1 MSHTLSSLTFLRLA
15 LWLLLSVPLTGSALG
30 LGDVYVRSAMGQ
42 KLDAEIEFSAL
53 TAVEAESLTVRLAPP
68 ETFVQVGL
76 DYSPVLRSL
85 RLVVDKKADRYVIR
99 VISDMVISDPFLGL
113 LIELNA
119 AGNRTLR
126 QYALLLDPPVIA
138 ESPLAVNPPETA
150 VQAGVRN
157 ERAVAAETKAAPAP
171 ELSAKNSVP
180 STAKASKATS
190 DTDSDTNSG
199 AISNVTK
206 PKSTR
211 SPSTKSVQHTVKR
224 GETLAGIAAAN
235 RPEGTS
241 VNQMLLALQR
251 ENLQAFSDNNI
262 NRLKAGSVLSIPD
275 DDTVRAIEVGK
286 AREFMRVQNA
296 EFQRYRERLARRSM
310 QSGDRAATQ
319 DGGKDVE
326 QHGVRSSSGTV
337 TLQSNEAKAATASQ
351 DKLKLTA
358 PAQLSLPESDKSLTA
373 ATKELAGK
381 QVKAEIKHDRNSETL
396 DKIASEKALA
406 DANSRIAA
414 LEKNISDMRQ
424 LANIQS
430 QSLADKQAV
439 EEAEKRVE
447 KQVEKQAA
455 TDQASSTEATAPS
468 PVVAPT
474 PAPDQAAAT
483 PTSTTRSVATSKAVS
498 KPSLP
503 PEPVQPI
510 YEDAIRA
517 LQSLAQE
524 PTSIIAGAGG
534 LLVLILSWFGLCYRR
549 RKPSSEEKSPEVDGV
564 QSIFEQAGGRNID
577 TSNSVFHSNFV
588 PSVSQLDTNEV
599 DAVAEADV
607 YIAYGR
613 DEQAEE
619 ILQEALRL
627 HPDRHALRVK
637 LLEIYASRKDKQKF
651 GTLAAELRAL
661 THGVGEAWTQ
671 VAQMGM
677 VLDPG
682 NLLYGVALRK
692 TPEFTPQS
700 AKTETAQAAATNSP
714 AGDFELRLEG
724 LLDER
729 RHDITTAA
737 TTSTTVGHLAS
748 AKAAM
753 PDTSASHTAS
763 DLSNALEFN
772 LSDSFSSSVSA
783 SNSSLSSPAFNLTTQ
798 KSTGLAMQEGD
809 LASLKTKLDLAIA
822 CQEIGD
828 HEGAR
833 ELLAEVAVSPNSEL
847 AQRAQSLLSQLA

>member
-1 MSHTLSSLTFLRLA
+1 
-15 LWLLLSVPLTGSALG
+15 
-30 LGDVYVRSAMGQ
+30 
-42 KLDAEIEFSAL
+42 
-53 TAVEAESLTVRLAPP
+53 
-68 ETFVQVGL
+68 
-76 DYSPVLRSL
+76 
-85 RLVVDKKADRYVIR
+85 
-99 VISDMVISDPFLGL
+99 
-113 LIELNA
+113 
-119 AGNRTLR
+119 
-126 QYALLLDPPVIA
+126 
-138 ESPLAVNPPETA
+138 
-150 VQAGVRN
+150 
-157 ERAVAAETKAAPAP
+157 
-171 ELSAKNSVP
+171 
-180 STAKASKATS
+180 
-190 DTDSDTNSG
+190 
-199 AISNVTK
+199 
-206 PKSTR
+206 
-211 SPSTKSVQHTVKR
+211 
-224 GETLAGIAAAN
+224 
-235 RPEGTS
+235 
-241 VNQMLLALQR
+241 MLLALQR

-310 QSGDRAATQ
+310 QSADRAATQ

-358 PAQLSLPESDKSLTA
+358 PTQSRLPESEKSLTA

-396 DKIASEKALA
+396 DKIASAKALA

-524 PTSIIAGAGG
+524 PTSIIAGVGG
-534 LLVLILSWFGLCYRR
+534 LLVLILSWFGLRYRR

-651 GTLAAELRAL
+651 GTLAAELRVL

-692 TPEFTPQS
+692 TPEFTAHS
-700 AKTETAQAAATNSP
+700 AKTETAQAVATNSP

-748 AKAAM
+748 AKATM
-753 PDTSASHTAS
+753 PDTSSSHMAS

-772 LSDSFSSSVSA
+772 LSDSFSSSVSV

-798 KSTGLAMQEGD
+798 KSTGLAMQESD